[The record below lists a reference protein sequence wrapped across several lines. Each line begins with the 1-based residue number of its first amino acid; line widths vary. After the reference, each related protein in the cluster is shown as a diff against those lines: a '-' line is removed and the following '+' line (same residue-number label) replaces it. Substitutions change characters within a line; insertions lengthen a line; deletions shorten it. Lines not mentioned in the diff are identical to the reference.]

1 MFVHVHN
8 LLAKAFDISDKT
20 CASTPTT
27 TKLMTIMEVI
37 TILMITIMLIMV
49 SVLFKIEQDSSIAD
63 KYEHTSL
70 PTKDCSKTYLF
81 GVFFSLM

>member
-1 MFVHVHN
+1 MCINTNYNKIDNYHR
-8 LLAKAFDISDKT
+8 
-20 CASTPTT
+20 
-27 TKLMTIMEVI
+27 

-49 SVLFKIEQDSSIAD
+49 SVLFKIDKDSSIAD

-81 GVFFSLM
+81 GGFF

>member
-1 MFVHVHN
+1 MFFHVHN
-8 LLAKAFDISDKT
+8 LFAKAFDSSDYT

-49 SVLFKIEQDSSIAD
+49 SVLFKIDKDSSIAD

-81 GVFFSLM
+81 GRFSSLM